1 MCNGEPHSSSLQCQ
15 MMSSSWPFSSVN
27 FVGNS
32 ILIQI
37 FAAIPSKQIISSF
50 DRNRHAVLIIPRSDS
65 VVAGG
70 SSELYIK
77 AIMNFYD
84 VISPIHFLS
93 KFSGLTIFSFN
104 RKDFTARFSRAD
116 FLLIISTIAVNYY
129 LNESFW
135 GSFNLVSYYKSTIIR
150 TSLPF
155 LYYGKYLINVLT
167 TFWGIVM
174 RARIARLVQAIH
186 DVDEMVGDWETYLRY
201 SISLVIFRC

>member
-1 MCNGEPHSSSLQCQ
+1 
-15 MMSSSWPFSSVN
+15 MMSSSWPFNSVN
-27 FVGNS
+27 FLGNS
-32 ILIQI
+32 IRIQI
-37 FAAIPSKQIISSF
+37 FAAIPSKQIISSSF
-50 DRNRHAVLIIPRSDS
+50 DRNRHAVLIIHEAIQLSPEVLAS
-65 VVAGG
+65 
-70 SSELYIK
+70 YIK

-104 RKDFTARFSRAD
+104 RKDFTAQFSRAD

-174 RARIARLVQAIH
+174 RARIARLVQAIY